1 METTELNRRDLLR
14 RGATVTAL
22 GGAALAFSG
31 VGYAADD
38 DHDDHDD
45 RSRLADVARIHKLES
60 DFHLARSTK
69 DIGLMMSLWRSD
81 ASFDFRPAGVV
92 ARGTAEIR
100 AFFLASPSFTE
111 PTRMAFAPTFKGR
124 IDLHGRHADIYFEC
138 HDVDVATGEMVTHL
152 FLAGRVRRGREGWQ
166 FWRQIGDLA
175 PLSVDTIYFP

>member
-1 METTELNRRDLLR
+1 MQTTEIDRRDLLR
-14 RGATVTAL
+14 MGAAVTAL
-22 GGAALAFSG
+22 GGAALAVPG
-31 VGYAADD
+31 VAHADD
-38 DHDDHDD
+38 HDHDDHR
-45 RSRLADVARIHKLES
+45 RSRLADVALIHKLES

-69 DIGLMMSLWRSD
+69 DIGLMMSLWRAD

-92 ARGTAEIR
+92 VRGTDEIR

-124 IDLHGRHADIYFEC
+124 IDIHGRYADIYFEC

-152 FLAGRVRRGREGWQ
+152 FLAGKVRRGRHGWQ
-166 FWRQIGDLA
+166 FWRNVGDVA